1 MSREMTR
8 FHKFETILHLWVVLG
23 PVALAEVL
31 CYNREKKK
39 RGVSMLL
46 GELRQYALPF
56 DECRI
61 LNRQVQVGDCPVAA
75 AAVTRRGSQVQLILL
90 QYDPTWQERKEA
102 AERLDWED
110 PQPAPRTHREELFQR
125 EAVEAALPVE
135 NLEAVSFGS
144 ASYPLSGGQTGEVEQ
159 DWEALLLLAAL
170 LRAGWDMGALAD
182 CPTEGMFLSRY
193 DWREAFDAIPDAEG
207 PLTLI
212 PGDRYTS
219 GLVSVDLALPLGDG
233 SPIAL
238 DLLDGPE
245 VCVTGGFLF
254 DPWRHLEETFS
265 NPKLLTQF
273 TPAELA
279 EHRERLEREM
289 AEHCPRGMA
298 YPVVC
303 YEAEKDVSIQC
314 YEGSWLDAPVPR
326 PKSGVQ
332 TGFTMILRTPREEQ
346 TYGPHGLPI
355 KQTALSEMP
364 VPLGRTEPIQ
374 IGAVRW
380 HRREAVAPLVLE

>member
-1 MSREMTR
+1 M
-8 FHKFETILHLWVVLG
+8 
-23 PVALAEVL
+23 AEVL
-31 CYNREKKK
+31 CYNKEKKK

-46 GELRQYALPF
+46 GELRQYALQF
-56 DECRI
+56 DEVRL
-61 LNRQVQVGDCPVAA
+61 LNRQVRVGDRWVAA
-75 AAVTRRGSQVQLILL
+75 AALARRGEAVCLCLL
-90 QYDPTWQERKEA
+90 QNDPTYRARREEA
-102 AERLDWED
+102 ELLDLSD
-110 PQPAPRTHREELFQR
+110 PRPAPATHREQLFQR
-125 EAVEAALPVE
+125 QGVEAELPVE
-135 NLEAVSFGS
+135 SLNTVTLGG
-144 ASYPLSGGQTGEVEQ
+144 ASYEISGGETGGVVGQ
-159 DWEALLLLAAL
+159 DWESLLLLSAL
-170 LRAGWDMGALAD
+170 LRAGWDVGGLAD
-182 CPTEGMFLSRY
+182 CDTEELFLARY
-193 DWREAFDAIPDAEG
+193 DLRGAFSTLPDAEG

-380 HRREAVAPLVLE
+380 HRREPAAPLTLE